1 MKKTPVVWFEIPTND
16 LNRARK
22 FYEEVFA
29 CELTPMGSG
38 DMKMFQFPTKND
50 AYGTSGMLVQ
60 MEGYKPA
67 MTGTLVYFS
76 VSDIDETLNRVIV
89 AGGKISLPKM
99 SIGEYGVIA
108 HFEDS
113 EGNKVGIHAMA

>member
-1 MKKTPVVWFEIPTND
+1 MKATPVVWFEIPTND
-16 LNRARK
+16 LDRAKK
-22 FYEEVFA
+22 FYEAIFA

-38 DMKMFQFPTKND
+38 DMKMFQFPTKDD
-50 AYGTSGMLVQ
+50 AYGTSGTLV
-60 MEGYKPA
+60 MTKEYKPSS
-67 MTGTLVYFS
+67 TGTLIYFS
-76 VSDIDETLNRVIV
+76 VGDIDETLNRVII

-113 EGNKVGIHAMA
+113 EGNKIGIHAMA

>member
-1 MKKTPVVWFEIPTND
+1 MKATPVVWFEIPTSD
-16 LNRARK
+16 LNRAKK
-22 FYEEVFA
+22 FYEAVFA

-50 AYGTSGMLVQ
+50 AYGTSGMLVKAD
-60 MEGYKPA
+60 GYKPSA
-67 MTGTLVYFS
+67 TGTLIYFS
-76 VSDIDETLNRVIV
+76 VADIDETLNRAIA
-89 AGGKISLPKM
+89 AGGRIVLPKM